1 MDKNTLD
8 LVGKALIVKTI
19 IESLN
24 ELNDFI
30 VNFHN
35 FLHVVQHYLF
45 RAYIDDGNVGT

>member
-1 MDKNTLD
+1 MAKNTLD

-30 VNFHN
+30 VNFYN
-35 FLHVVQHYLF
+35 FLHVVQHYSF
-45 RAYIDDGNVGT
+45 RNDFYDGNVET